1 MDALIDILKG
11 RRIAILTGAG
21 CSTESG
27 IPDYRGPLTRHKAR
41 NPIQYKAFVGEPE
54 ARKRYWSRSV
64 IGWQRVEAAAPNDA
78 HKSIAR
84 LEAAGLLSGV
94 ITQNVDRLHHK
105 AGSRQVIE
113 LHGTLSEVGCL
124 SCLHIEER
132 RHFQSRLRELNPGW
146 TGEAREIAP
155 DGDAEVDE
163 RLALAFN
170 VPACTVCG
178 GVLKPNVV
186 FFGEN
191 VPKPRIEAAWHMYDE
206 ADILL
211 VVGSSLAVYS
221 GYRFV
226 LRAAKENKPVAMINM
241 GSSRGEKQAAI
252 VVNEAAGTVLPV
264 VANALLAG

>member
-1 MDALIDILKG
+1 MDALIDILQG

-54 ARKRYWSRSV
+54 ARQRYWSRSV
-64 IGWQRVEAAAPNDA
+64 IGWQRVARAEPNAA
-78 HKSIAR
+78 HKAIAQM
-84 LEAAGLLSGV
+84 EDAGLVSGV

-105 AGSRQVIE
+105 AGSRVVVE

-124 SCLHIEER
+124 SCLNVEGR
-132 RHFQSRLRELNPGW
+132 QDFQSRLRELNPGW
-146 TGEAREIAP
+146 TGEAKELAP
-155 DGDAEVDE
+155 DGDAEVDAY
-163 RLALAFN
+163 LARQFN
-170 VPACTVCG
+170 VPACKLCG

-186 FFGEN
+186 FFGES
-191 VPKPRIEAAWHMYDE
+191 VPKLRIQAAWNLYNE

-226 LRAAKENKPVAMINM
+226 LRAAKEDKPIAMINM
-241 GSSRGEKQAAI
+241 GSSRGDRHAA
-252 VVNEAAGTVLPV
+252 VVVRKAVGTVLPELV
-264 VANALLAG
+264 RALLT